1 MHKEFFIIYENR
13 LKRLSKR
20 QQILMKIF
28 RPKKYKVYLK
38 ALSRENNR
46 LYQYYNNSYNIYKT
60 IIFSEISLFENEIK

>member
-1 MHKEFFIIYENR
+1 
-13 LKRLSKR
+13 
-20 QQILMKIF
+20 MKIF

-38 ALSRENNR
+38 ALNRENNK